1 MLDFSSNYINSFVVL
16 TSLSEDSEKSTVSV
30 LLVDKELITLF
41 ELAIKEQ
48 IFPPTP

>member
-1 MLDFSSNYINSFVVL
+1 M
-16 TSLSEDSEKSTVSV
+16 TSRRTQSEKSTVSV
-30 LLVDKELITLF
+30 FLVDKELITLF